1 MERVA
6 AVHNINA
13 DSGNCIDPNAGSDL
27 PSFKHM
33 SSKDQVFILLS
44 KRFGSPVAEDSID
57 RLVKRFL
64 TKAWNARAPITTAI
78 NGTFGKSY
86 KVFVAPVR

>member
-33 SSKDQVFILLS
+33 SSKDQVLILLG

-64 TKAWNARAPITTAI
+64 TKAWNARAPITTAM